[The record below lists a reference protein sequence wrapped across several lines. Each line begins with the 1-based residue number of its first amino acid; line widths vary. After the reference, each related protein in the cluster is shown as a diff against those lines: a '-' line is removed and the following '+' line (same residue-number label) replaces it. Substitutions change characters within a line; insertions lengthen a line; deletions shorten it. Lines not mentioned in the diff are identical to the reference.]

1 MSHSRILSATSV
13 AACAALL
20 LGGAPASG
28 QAVVVPFVNGGFQA
42 DDTFVSGDPNSLTGF
57 IITENTGFIGTTPGG
72 DANFD
77 STFLFAGNGVEITID
92 PTVAPVATAG
102 VEYAIRFD
110 AFGFGDDPEIGFFS
124 MQFLDAAG
132 AIVGTAVDAAI
143 DVPEGATEIDLT
155 TASAIAPTGTARV
168 GFSFFAAGVAVDNF
182 ELVVVP
188 EPASAGL
195 LGTAALALLARRRR
209 R

>member
-1 MSHSRILSATSV
+1 
-13 AACAALL
+13 
-20 LGGAPASG
+20 
-28 QAVVVPFVNGGFQA
+28 
-42 DDTFVSGDPNSLTGF
+42 
-57 IITENTGFIGTTPGG
+57 
-72 DANFD
+72 
-77 STFLFAGNGVEITID
+77 
-92 PTVAPVATAG
+92 
-102 VEYAIRFD
+102 
-110 AFGFGDDPEIGFFS
+110 